1 MSRDAPTHPEER
13 FDARTVVVTGVGHA
27 GQVGEAVAREF
38 ARRGASV
45 AIIDRDLALA
55 EERAAALRA
64 EAFDVRAYACDLTD
78 ASATTAVARRIA
90 NAGGERIHALANIA
104 GGFAMSGPV
113 VDSDPA
119 VLQRQL
125 SINLGSAYGATRAL
139 LPFIRTAR
147 GAIVFMAA
155 AAVLPGSKVA
165 GMSAYIAA
173 KAGVVALMRC
183 VAQEEHGSGV
193 RANALAPTAIRTAT
207 NLSSMGDKFPY
218 VERESVA
225 AMVVFLCSTAA
236 ANVNGQVIELA

>member
-1 MSRDAPTHPEER
+1 MSRDAPAHIEER

-27 GQVGEAVAREF
+27 GQVGEVVAREF

-55 EERAAALRA
+55 EDRAAALRS

-78 ASATTAVARRIA
+78 ADATADVARRIA
-90 NAGGERIHALANIA
+90 KGSRDRIYGLANIA
-104 GGFAMSGPV
+104 GGFAMSGPIG
-113 VDSDPA
+113 DSDPA

-125 SINLGSAYGATRAL
+125 SINLGSAYGATRAF
-139 LPFIRTAR
+139 LPFLRSDR

-155 AAVLPGSKVA
+155 AAVLPGAKVA
-165 GMSAYIAA
+165 GMSAYVAA

-183 VAQEEHGSGV
+183 VAQEERGNGV
-193 RANALAPTAIRTAT
+193 RANALAPTAIRTTT
-207 NLSSMGDKFPY
+207 NLGTMGDKFPY
-218 VERESVA
+218 VERESIA
-225 AMVVFLCSTAA
+225 AMIVFLCSEAA

>member
-1 MSRDAPTHPEER
+1 MSQHAPARIDER

-27 GQVGEAVAREF
+27 GQVGEMVAREF

-55 EERAAALRA
+55 EERAAALRS
-64 EAFDVRAYACDLTD
+64 ESFDVRAYACDLTD
-78 ASATTAVARRIA
+78 PDATASVARRIA
-90 NAGGERIHALANIA
+90 TASGERIHALANVA

-113 VDSDPA
+113 ADSDPA

-139 LPFIRTAR
+139 LPFLRPAH

-155 AAVLPGSKVA
+155 AAVLPGAKVG
-165 GMSAYIAA
+165 GMSAYVAA

-183 VAQEEHGSGV
+183 VAQEERANGV
-193 RANALAPTAIRTAT
+193 RANALAPTAIRTTA
-207 NLSSMGDKFPY
+207 NLGTMGDKFPY

-225 AMVVFLCSTAA
+225 AMIVFLCSAAA

>member
-1 MSRDAPTHPEER
+1 MSVDTPASVAER

-55 EERAAALRA
+55 EERAAALRS

-78 ASATTAVARRIA
+78 ADATAGVARRIA
-90 NAGGERIHALANIA
+90 IASGERIHALANVA

-139 LPFIRTAR
+139 LPFLRPAR

-155 AAVLPGSKVA
+155 AAVLPGGKVA
-165 GMSAYIAA
+165 GMSAYVAA

-183 VAQEEHGSGV
+183 VQMRLLQQRFGRRQTWVPWATSSHTWN
-193 RANALAPTAIRTAT
+193 ANRLRP
-207 NLSSMGDKFPY
+207 
-218 VERESVA
+218 
-225 AMVVFLCSTAA
+225 
-236 ANVNGQVIELA
+236 